1 MMDTHTA
8 ARMVDG
14 RRLGANAMFRRVTT
28 DTRALQTGDLFV
40 ALAGERFDG
49 HDYVAEAL
57 MNGASAAMV
66 DEAHAGKLDGNLVAV
81 ADTRAALRALAAQW
95 RMRFDIPLIVVTG
108 SNGKTTVKEMTAA
121 ILRAQFGAR
130 LGESAV
136 LATRGNLNN
145 DIGLPLTLLELRATH
160 RAAVIEL
167 GMNHRGETRTLAA
180 LAQPTIALVNNAQ
193 REHQEFMKGVA
204 EVADEHA
211 DAVLALREGGIAV
224 INADDPY
231 CRVWRDAAE
240 RRHATVVGFALDAA
254 AEVRGQA
261 SLGVDG
267 SDLDILAAGG
277 HIRARIAAP
286 GAAMARNALAATAA
300 AMAAGAGAAAVTHG
314 LGAFRPVRGRLATR
328 HSSAGATIIDDTYNA
343 NPDSVREAIDVL
355 ARARGTRWL
364 VLGDMGEVGAQ
375 GPRFH
380 REIGEYARAAGID
393 RLLAVGRQAHETV
406 LAFGVHGAHYADV
419 DALVAALSP
428 LPDAAT
434 TVLVKGSRFMRME
447 RVVDALCAGGAD
459 AAAGGH

>member
-1 MMDTHTA
+1 MMDTTTA
-8 ARMVDG
+8 AQLTGG
-14 RRLGANAMFRRVTT
+14 RRVGTNAMFRRVTT
-28 DTRALQTGDLFV
+28 DTRELRTGDLFV
-40 ALAGERFDG
+40 AIAGERFDG
-49 HDYVAEAL
+49 HDFVAAAL
-57 MNGASAAMV
+57 AGGASAAMV
-66 DEAHAGKLDGNLVAV
+66 DDAHARSLTGNLVAV
-81 ADTRAALRALAAQW
+81 ADTRAALAALAAAW
-95 RMRFDIPLIVVTG
+95 RRRFTLPLVVVTG

-121 ILRAQFGAR
+121 ILRAHYGD
-130 LGESAV
+130 EEV
-136 LATRGNLNN
+136 LATRGNFNN
-145 DIGLPLTLLELRATH
+145 DIGLPLTLLGLRASH

-240 RRHATVVGFALDAA
+240 RRHAKVVGFALDAA

-267 SDLDILAAGG
+267 SDLDILAGGG
-277 HIRARIAAP
+277 HIHARIAVP

-300 AMAAGAGAAAVTHG
+300 AMAAGAGAAAVTRG
-314 LGAFRPVRGRLATR
+314 LGAFRPVKGRLATR
-328 HSSAGATIIDDTYNA
+328 HSNAGATIIDDTYNA
-343 NPDSVREAIDVL
+343 NPDSVREGIDVL
-355 ARARGTRWL
+355 ARAHGSRWL

-393 RLLAVGRQAHETV
+393 RLLAAGRQAHETV
-406 LAFGVHGAHYADV
+406 LAFGAHGAHYADV

-428 LPDAAT
+428 PPDAAT

-447 RVVDALCAGGAD
+447 RVVDALCAAGTD
-459 AAAGGH
+459 DTAGGH

>member
-8 ARMVDG
+8 AQMVDG
-14 RRLGANAMFRRVTT
+14 RRLGVNAMFRRVTT

-40 ALAGERFDG
+40 ALAGERYDG

-57 MNGASAAMV
+57 LNGASAAMV
-66 DEAHAGKLDGNLVAV
+66 DEAHAGKLNGSLVAV

-121 ILRAQFGAR
+121 ILRVQFGDA
-130 LGESAV
+130 GV

-193 REHQEFMKGVA
+193 REHQEFMKSVA

-240 RRHATVVGFALDAA
+240 RQHATVVGFALDAA

-261 SLGVDG
+261 SLDVDG

-277 HIRARIAAP
+277 HIHARIAAP

-300 AMAAGAGAAAVTHG
+300 AMAAGAGAAAVTQG
-314 LGAFRPVRGRLATR
+314 LGAFRPVKGRLATR

-343 NPDSVREAIDVL
+343 NPDSVREGIDVL

-406 LAFGVHGAHYADV
+406 LAFGVHGAHYTDV

-428 LPDAAT
+428 PPDATT